1 MEASLLAMTL
11 AMSTQDLLLL
21 ILPILGSMLMVFGIY
36 QVITEGRVA
45 EKSKIMDRLLE
56 RAAGGGRGGKAKQ
69 SAESLLRKRQA
80 DAELMG
86 ITRLL
91 SNARFIPRVQRLLDQ
106 ANVDWNA
113 SKMVLNIACLALL
126 LLFGAIAVTIPA
138 YVGMLCAVLT
148 GAGPFMWLSV
158 RRRRRMNR
166 LLEQLPDVFEL
177 LGQALRAGHSLASGV
192 QLVSDQ
198 LPDPA
203 GTEFARVFHEQNMG
217 IKIEE
222 ALVNMAD
229 RVDQMDV
236 RFFVGAVLIQRQTG
250 GDLAEILDKIS
261 GVIRSRIELFG
272 MVRALT
278 AEGRLSGTV
287 LLALAPVVF
296 VALLIVNPD
305 YGTSLLIEPAG
316 KLMLFIAVGM
326 QIMGAA
332 MIRKITTIRV

>member
-1 MEASLLAMTL
+1 MEASLLATSL
-11 AMSTQDLLLL
+11 AMSTQDILLL
-21 ILPILGSMLMVFGIY
+21 ILPVLGSMLMVFGIY
-36 QVITEGRVA
+36 QAITEGRVA

-56 RAAGGGRGGKAKQ
+56 RAGGGSKAKQ

-80 DAELMG
+80 DVDLIG

-91 SNARFIPRVQRLLDQ
+91 SRARFIPRVQRLLDQ

-113 SKMVLNIACLALL
+113 SKMVLNVASVALM
-126 LLFGAIAVTIPA
+126 LLFGMIAVKLPS
-138 YVGMLCAVLT
+138 YMGMLCAVF
-148 GAGPFMWLSV
+148 AVAAPFMWLSI
-158 RRRRRMNR
+158 RRKRRMNK

-222 ALVNMAD
+222 ALINMAE

-278 AEGRLSGTV
+278 AEGRLSGVV
-287 LLALAPVVF
+287 LLALAPIVF
-296 VALLIVNPD
+296 VALLFVNPE
-305 YGTSLLIEPAG
+305 YVTMLVTEPEG